1 VDNNWITD
9 KTVKLLLSDGGILD
23 LDDKIVDVIDDKEQ
37 VGTVI
42 SYIVLTFKNRLLYR
56 LLYIVLFCFL
66 VECTWNKI
74 NNHLMESCHCM

>member
-1 VDNNWITD
+1 M
-9 KTVKLLLSDGGILD
+9 KLLLSDGGILD

-56 LLYIVLFCFL
+56 LLYIILFCFL
-66 VECTWNKI
+66 VECTWNK
-74 NNHLMESCHCM
+74 

>member
-1 VDNNWITD
+1 MDNNWITD

-66 VECTWNKI
+66 VECTWNK
-74 NNHLMESCHCM
+74 

>member
-1 VDNNWITD
+1 MDNNWITD

-42 SYIVLTFKNRLLYR
+42 SYIVLTFKNRLLY
-56 LLYIVLFCFL
+56 IVLFCFL
-66 VECTWNKI
+66 VECTWNK
-74 NNHLMESCHCM
+74 

>member
-1 VDNNWITD
+1 MDNNWITD

-66 VECTWNKI
+66 VEGTWNK
-74 NNHLMESCHCM
+74 